1 MTSRFKMMSGLVPA
15 TYQGSWA
22 LPAQAEKVCSSH
34 QSAHYSAHLGQPSNL
49 VVLRLDG
56 WNPHGLWLRQPPNLA
71 NLNAHAHMRT
81 YARIRVRR
89 VHAAFPLSHKTLKQ
103 VGLVGR
109 LANPASMRV
118 SAVQPIDQPFS
129 GWVISNRGGR
139 NGQG

>member
-1 MTSRFKMMSGLVPA
+1 MTSRFKPVSGLVPA

-34 QSAHYSAHLGQPSNL
+34 QSAHCSTNLGQPSNL
-49 VVLRLDG
+49 VVFRLDG

-71 NLNAHAHMRT
+71 NLHAHTRMRT
-81 YARIRVRR
+81 RARIRAQR
-89 VHAAFPLSHKTLKQ
+89 VVAAFVTVHKTQIQ
-103 VGLVGR
+103 VRLVGR

-118 SAVQPIDQPFS
+118 SAVQPSVQPFS
-129 GWVISNRGGR
+129 GWVTPKQGGR